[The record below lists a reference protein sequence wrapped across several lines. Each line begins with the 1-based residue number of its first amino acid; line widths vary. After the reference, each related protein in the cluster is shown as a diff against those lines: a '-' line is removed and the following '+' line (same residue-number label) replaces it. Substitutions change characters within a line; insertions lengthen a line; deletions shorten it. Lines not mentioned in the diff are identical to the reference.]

1 MNVSTD
7 DIKAI
12 KPGTVI
18 PFLCKDALAMNTACS
33 LVTRVKR
40 VGMPEGVVDY
50 ETQKFYDT
58 NILLIRALCADDV
71 KILNK

>member
-12 KPGTVI
+12 KPGTVR